1 MKTHRTDVLVIGS
14 GFGAAAPA
22 LRLSEAGLKVT
33 MLEKGPDSGPGR
45 YRQTQDPKYLMKY
58 LKGLGSEHLDL
69 VYAEALGGGSG
80 FYEMVSLRTPTV
92 AFAQRD
98 ADGRLLW
105 PSGVDRGALDPYY
118 DRAEAMLR
126 VEQIRPEDVPRS
138 GQVFALM
145 MSRLGYSCDRAR
157 YAVRNCLG
165 SGFCVTG
172 CIYGAKQSLHVN
184 YLPQAAA
191 AGAEIVC
198 DAEALTIRA
207 LPAVAVHA
215 QPASGPLAPRYAV
228 RCRLGGSKGRVVEYR
243 AGIVVLGG
251 GTVGSALL
259 LLASRAGLPALSDQV
274 GRNIAFNGSVKAAG
288 ILPDDLP
295 DGDMYTGRSHPGMI
309 SYEFLESRGITI
321 SAAKPL
327 PVPMI
332 ATARLRMPDASM
344 ATGWWGEEN
353 VELMG
358 KVRHRLMVLFTLGLT
373 PPVGELTVDAMGAP
387 RLSVSRL
394 PELARYERETEE
406 LLRSILVRS
415 GCRPVAVD
423 AVTRTGM
430 PQPGTSFSTAH
441 QTGSCRMSDSPR
453 TGVVNAQGEVHG
465 HPGLFVSDGAAIPS
479 SLAVNTSLT
488 ILANAERIADGIVAR
503 YGRRKTRPEVAS
515 ATGL

>member
-1 MKTHRTDVLVIGS
+1 METRRTDVLIIGS

-22 LRLSEAGLKVT
+22 LRLSQAGLRVT
-33 MLEKGPDSGPGR
+33 MLEKGPNVGPGQ
-45 YRQTQDPKYLMKY
+45 YRQTQDPKYLTRY
-58 LKGLGSEHLDL
+58 LKGLGSDHLDL

-98 ADGRLLW
+98 AEGRPLW
-105 PSGVDRGALDPYY
+105 PEGVNRESLDPYY

-126 VEQIRPEDVPRS
+126 VEQIREDEVPKT

-145 MSRLGYSCDRAR
+145 MARLGYSCDRAR

-191 AGAEIVC
+191 AGTEIIC
-198 DAEALTIRA
+198 EAEALEIRA
-207 LPAVAVHA
+207 AR
-215 QPASGPLAPRYAV
+215 GPRYAV
-228 RCRLGGSKGRVVEYR
+228 RCRIGGYQGRLVEYR
-243 AGIVVLGG
+243 ASIVILGG
-251 GTVGSALL
+251 GTVGSARL
-259 LLASRAGLPALSDQV
+259 LLASRAGLPNLSAQV

-288 ILPDDLP
+288 ILPADLP

-309 SYEFLESRGITI
+309 SYEFLESHGITI

-332 ATARLRMPDASM
+332 ATARLRMPDVPA
-344 ATGWWGEEN
+344 ATGWWGADN
-353 VELMG
+353 VALMEQ
-358 KVRHRLMVLFTLGLT
+358 VRHRMMVLFTMGLT
-373 PPVGELTVDAMGAP
+373 PPVGELTLDSAGKP

-394 PELARYERETEE
+394 PELTRYERDTEAI
-406 LLRSILVRS
+406 LHSILTRN
-415 GCRPVAVD
+415 GCRLVAVD
-423 AVTRTGM
+423 AVSRTGAL
-430 PQPGTSFSTAH
+430 QPGTAFSSTH
-441 QTGSCRMSDSPR
+441 QTGSCRMSDTPR
-453 TGVVNAQGEVHG
+453 TGVVDARGEVHG
-465 HPGLFVSDGAAIPS
+465 HPGLYVADGAAIPS

-488 ILANAERIADGIVAR
+488 ILANAERIAEGIVAR
-503 YGRRKTRPEVAS
+503 DGRS
-515 ATGL
+515 APVPHP